1 MILHIVTNVVSLQ
14 MLVLML
20 AVYYLCWGSWLASK
34 MIVWWARDTDIP
46 FTKMF
51 YR

>member
-1 MILHIVTNVVSLQ
+1 

-20 AVYYLCWGSWLASK
+20 MVYYLCWGSWLASK

-46 FTKMF
+46 FTKLF